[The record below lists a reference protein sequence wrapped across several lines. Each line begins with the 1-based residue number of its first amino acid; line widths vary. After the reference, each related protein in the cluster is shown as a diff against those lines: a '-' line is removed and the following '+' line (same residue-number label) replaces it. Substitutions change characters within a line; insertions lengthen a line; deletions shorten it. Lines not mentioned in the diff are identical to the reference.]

1 LAALRRALVA
11 GAIAAGLVGD
21 APARAAVLHVPAE
34 HPTASQALALA
45 APGDTVL
52 LSPGIYPENLSLPS
66 GVTLRGA
73 GPPEAVVL
81 DAGGL
86 GPGVVCGMGAA
97 GTRVE
102 SITVRQGLGGPAG
115 GGGVRVT
122 GGSLALAD
130 VRFESCVAAFGAA
143 VSCAG
148 NAQVTWNGGSATGG
162 QASFGGALFADGGS
176 LALDHVTL
184 SGNQGTKGGA
194 LYAQDTSPLS
204 LVSCTIQDN
213 VSVGDGGALYLVRTG
228 TSISDCGIRGN
239 RAGGNGG
246 GLAAEPGTQ
255 VVCGYSVLFANEGL
269 AGGGLYAICDGPG
282 GGACTL
288 VQLTHVDLVRNRGGG
303 SGAAGIDGSAR
314 LEATASVV
322 AFNEGGIACLDPRA
336 TIDLRCTLLHGN
348 GAASGFGCSASM
360 TDTTTADPR
369 LCGVATG
376 NLERCADSPAL
387 TSACGPPFLG
397 ALGVGCATCGIT
409 ASTPLTWGS
418 LKARYR

>member
-1 LAALRRALVA
+1 MAALTRTLLLA
-11 GAIAAGLVGD
+11 AIAAVAVGD
-21 APARAAVLHVPAE
+21 APARAAVLLVPAE
-34 HPTASQALALA
+34 HPTAAQALALA

-52 LSPGIYPENLSLPS
+52 LSPGVYSENLSLPS
-66 GVTLRGA
+66 GVTLRGDGIA
-73 GPPEAVVL
+73 ETVVL
-81 DAGGL
+81 DAGFL
-86 GPGVVCGMGAA
+86 GPGLVCSMGAS

-102 SITVRQGLGGPAG
+102 SITVRQGQGGPAG
-115 GGGVRVT
+115 GGGIRVS
-122 GGSLALAD
+122 GGTLALAD
-130 VRFESCVAAFGAA
+130 VRFENCVAAFGAA
-143 VSCAG
+143 VACAG
-148 NAQVTWNGGSATGG
+148 NAQVTWKGGSATGG

-184 SGNQGTKGGA
+184 SGNQSQKGGA

-204 LVSCTIQDN
+204 LVSCTIQGN
-213 VSVGDGGALYLVRTG
+213 VTSGDGGGLYLLRTG
-228 TSISDCGIRGN
+228 ASLSDCGIRGN

-246 GLAAEPGTQ
+246 GLAAEPGSQ
-255 VVCGYSVLFANEGL
+255 VVCGYSVLFANEAL
-269 AGGGLYAICDGPG
+269 AGGGVYAICDGAG
-282 GGACTL
+282 GGACTI
-288 VQLTHVDLVRNRGGG
+288 VQLAHVDLVRNRGGG

-336 TIDLRCTLLHGN
+336 TIDLGCTLLHDN
-348 GAASGFGCSASM
+348 GPASGFGCSASM

-387 TSACGPPFLG
+387 SAACGAPFLG
-397 ALGVGCATCGIT
+397 ALGLGCPACGVT
-409 ASTPLTWGS
+409 PSVPLTWGS